1 MTSTHHAVEDFMN
14 STITRATTLKATKAT
29 TRQNFLHGA
38 ACAFAC
44 AVLGMLSAPSA
55 AQTPPATPAATPAA
69 QGPTGYPQGG
79 RVVIVVPF
87 AAGGATDII
96 ARLLADEL
104 GKRWGTAV
112 VVDNRVGAGGGI
124 GTEAVAR
131 AKPDGYTLLL
141 GTQTALSVNPSLQK
155 KLAYNVDKDFAPI
168 SLLANTPL
176 VLLASNKSG
185 ITNVQE
191 LVAAVKTRPD
201 AVSYGTSGNGT
212 SQHLTML
219 MLLNRIGAR
228 ALHVPYKGSSQSLA
242 DLAGS
247 QIDMQFDNM
256 STALAFAQNGQA
268 RALAVTS
275 SARSRLRPDLPT
287 LAESGVA
294 GFAGFEAV
302 TWLGLLAPAG
312 TPVPIV
318 RWLNK
323 EVVEVLES
331 PGVTAKLAAQGFTPK
346 PTSPE
351 SFRKF
356 IQDETVKFADL
367 IKTNNI
373 SVD

>member
-1 MTSTHHAVEDFMN
+1 MN
-14 STITRATTLKATKAT
+14 STTTRATAPPATAT
-29 TRQNFLHGA
+29 AATRHNFLRGA
-38 ACAFAC
+38 ASALAC
-44 AVLGMLSAPSA
+44 AALSLLCGPVA
-55 AQTPPATPAATPAA
+55 AQTPAVTQAVT
-69 QGPTGYPQGG
+69 QGPAGYPQGG

-87 AAGGATDII
+87 APGGATDII
-96 ARLLADEL
+96 ARLLAEEL

-112 VVDNRVGAGGGI
+112 VVDNKAGAGGGI

-141 GTQTALSVNPSLQK
+141 GTQTALSVNPSLLK

-168 SLLANTPL
+168 SQLASTPL

-185 ITNVQE
+185 ITSVPA
-191 LVAAVKTRPD
+191 LMAALKARPD

-228 ALHVPYKGSSQSLA
+228 ALHIPYKGSSQSLA
-242 DLAGS
+242 DLAGN

-268 RALAVTS
+268 KALAVTS
-275 SARSRLRPDLPT
+275 SVRSRLRPDLPT

-294 GFAGFEAV
+294 GFEAV

-312 TPVPIV
+312 TPAPIIN
-318 RWLNK
+318 WLNK
-323 EVVEVLES
+323 EVGEVLDS
-331 PGVTAKLAAQGFTPK
+331 PGTTAKLAAQGFTPK
-346 PTSPE
+346 PMSPE
-351 SFRKF
+351 GFRKF

-367 IKTNNI
+367 IKSNNI
-373 SVD
+373 SAE